1 MVLRTIAQTKAESEI
16 SQVGLWCKKIV
27 NSYLG
32 LDLDLEHFNHIGEV
46 TEANLT
52 QQSLALI

>member
-27 NSYLG
+27 NFYLG